1 MRIENIKLKN
11 FRIYKGINEISFNE
25 TKDEKK
31 NISLIA
37 GFNGFGKTTFL
48 TSLVWCFYGR
58 LMTHV
63 EDKYRDE
70 IRSAGGYNT
79 YLNSLFNKDARKEE
93 LDHILSVEITL
104 NNILIPSI
112 PCKTVTI
119 KRSFDVKKSKENL
132 SILIDGT
139 ENELTKSVGYD
150 IFINDFILPREIAKF
165 FFFDAEKIVSLAE
178 AKTKDELHSL
188 SKAYSEVLG
197 IQKYED
203 LKNNLESLLVKLK
216 RKGVTRLQEE
226 ELKDLL
232 EKEAEYERNIQH
244 NEEKQTDLDEE
255 ISFWKTKSDKLQEK
269 LIREGNAITLEQL
282 KELKELRDE
291 LREEAVSIKAELRTH
306 FSIMPLVIAGKNLKR
321 LKEQLLAEKQAL
333 KNKLDEQLLISE
345 LEAISKELLKSVSDL
360 NLSKDVESKL
370 TKNIN
375 NTLNSR
381 KATKTKQPDV
391 RILLDLPEERIRQFE
406 ALMNNIK
413 TSFLTQLN
421 AIIQNERNNSVAL
434 RRVVNE
440 IKQAEARKDNHLA
453 KQFREEKIEAD
464 SRIIEINSRKEKLIE
479 NLGILKQ
486 KLASH
491 KKVRVEFEKKFDLL
505 ETDKKKYKVT
515 EELLS
520 KVTKL
525 IVRIKEEKKHSL
537 QKSILLG
544 LNQMMHKKD
553 FIHDVRVNIVGDVM
567 DIDLL
572 DKDDNVINKDSLSN
586 GEKQLY
592 ASALLKALVDES
604 GIKFPV
610 FIDSPLQKFD
620 KQHSIN
626 IINEFYPNISDQ
638 VVLFPL
644 LEKELTEAEYNMLK
658 PYLQKTFLIQNKEG
672 ASSLKEVPTNNLF
685 KEFNKDKDVYAYT
698 N

>member
-282 KELKELRDE
+282 K
-291 LREEAVSIKAELRTH
+291 
-306 FSIMPLVIAGKNLKR
+306 
-321 LKEQLLAEKQAL
+321 
-333 KNKLDEQLLISE
+333 
-345 LEAISKELLKSVSDL
+345 
-360 NLSKDVESKL
+360 
-370 TKNIN
+370 
-375 NTLNSR
+375 
-381 KATKTKQPDV
+381 
-391 RILLDLPEERIRQFE
+391 
-406 ALMNNIK
+406 
-413 TSFLTQLN
+413 
-421 AIIQNERNNSVAL
+421 
-434 RRVVNE
+434 
-440 IKQAEARKDNHLA
+440 
-453 KQFREEKIEAD
+453 
-464 SRIIEINSRKEKLIE
+464 
-479 NLGILKQ
+479 
-486 KLASH
+486 
-491 KKVRVEFEKKFDLL
+491 
-505 ETDKKKYKVT
+505 
-515 EELLS
+515 
-520 KVTKL
+520 
-525 IVRIKEEKKHSL
+525 
-537 QKSILLG
+537 
-544 LNQMMHKKD
+544 
-553 FIHDVRVNIVGDVM
+553 
-567 DIDLL
+567 
-572 DKDDNVINKDSLSN
+572 
-586 GEKQLY
+586 
-592 ASALLKALVDES
+592 
-604 GIKFPV
+604 
-610 FIDSPLQKFD
+610 
-620 KQHSIN
+620 
-626 IINEFYPNISDQ
+626 
-638 VVLFPL
+638 
-644 LEKELTEAEYNMLK
+644 
-658 PYLQKTFLIQNKEG
+658 
-672 ASSLKEVPTNNLF
+672 
-685 KEFNKDKDVYAYT
+685 
-698 N
+698 

>member
-1 MRIENIKLKN
+1 MKIENIKLNN
-11 FRIYKGINEISFNE
+11 FRIYKGLNEINFNE
-25 TKDEKK
+25 SQNNRK
-31 NISLIA
+31 NINLIA

-58 LMTHV
+58 LMVHV

-70 IRSAGGYNT
+70 IRGAGGYNT
-79 YLNSLFNKDARKEE
+79 YLNSLFNKDARKEKT
-93 LDHILSVEITL
+93 DHILSVEITL

-112 PCKTVTI
+112 PCETVTI
-119 KRSFDVKKSKENL
+119 KRSFDFKNSKEELN
-132 SILIDGT
+132 ILIDGM

-178 AKTKDELHSL
+178 AKTKDELRSL

-203 LKNNLESLLVKLK
+203 LKSNLESLLVKLN
-216 RKGVTRLQEE
+216 RKGVTKLQEE
-226 ELKDLL
+226 ELQALL
-232 EKEAEYERNIQH
+232 EKETEYEKGIQH
-244 NEEKQTDLDEE
+244 NEDKQSDLDKE
-255 ISFWKTKSDKLQEK
+255 IGFWKNKSDKLQEK
-269 LIREGNAITLEQL
+269 LIREGNSITLEQL
-282 KELKELRDE
+282 KELKTLRDE
-291 LREEAVSIKAELRTH
+291 LREESVSIKSELRTH
-306 FSIMPLVIAGKNLKR
+306 FSILPLVIAGKHLKR
-321 LKEQLLAEKQAL
+321 LKNQMLLEKDTL
-333 KNKLDEQLLISE
+333 KNKLDEQLLIKE
-345 LEAISKELLKSVSDL
+345 LEAISTDLLKGIDSLNLNENIKSDL
-360 NLSKDVESKL
+360 I
-370 TKNIN
+370 KNID
-375 NTLNSR
+375 NTLEKR
-381 KATKTKQPDV
+381 KVTKTEHSDV
-391 RILLDLPEERIRQFE
+391 KILLDLPEEKIRQFI
-406 ALMNNIK
+406 ALVNNIK
-413 TSFLTQLN
+413 TSFLSQLN
-421 AIIQNERNNSVAL
+421 VIIQNERNNSVAL
-434 RRVVNE
+434 RRVINE
-440 IKQAEARKDNHLA
+440 INQAEARKDNHLA
-453 KQFREEKIEAD
+453 KQFRKEKIETD
-464 SRIIEINSRKEKLIE
+464 FKVEELNNKKEELIEKL
-479 NLGILKQ
+479 GTLKQ

-491 KKVRVEFEKKFDLL
+491 KKVRVEFEKKFHLL
-505 ETDKKKYKVT
+505 ETDKKKHKVT
-515 EELLS
+515 KELLA

-553 FIHDVRVNIVGDVM
+553 FINDIRVNIVGDVM

-572 DKDDNVINKDSLSN
+572 DKDNNVIDKDSLSN

-604 GIKFPV
+604 GIQFPV

-658 PYLQKTFLIQNKEG
+658 PYLQKTFLIQNQEG
-672 ASSLKEVPTNNLF
+672 ASKLKEVPTNNLF
-685 KEFNKDKDVYAYT
+685 KEFNKDKDVYAYK

>member
-1 MRIENIKLKN
+1 MKIENIKLNN
-11 FRIYKGINEISFNE
+11 FRIYKGLNEINFNE
-25 TKDEKK
+25 SQNKRK
-31 NISLIA
+31 NINLIA

-58 LMTHV
+58 LMVHV

-70 IRSAGGYNT
+70 IRGAGGYNT
-79 YLNSLFNKDARKEE
+79 YLNSLFNKDARKEKT
-93 LDHILSVEITL
+93 DHILSVEITL

-112 PCKTVTI
+112 PCETVTI
-119 KRSFDVKKSKENL
+119 KRSFDFKNSKEELN
-132 SILIDGT
+132 ILIDGM

-178 AKTKDELHSL
+178 AKTKDELRSL

-203 LKNNLESLLVKLK
+203 LKSNLESLLVKLN
-216 RKGVTRLQEE
+216 RKGVTKLQEE
-226 ELKDLL
+226 ELQALL
-232 EKEAEYERNIQH
+232 EKETEYEKGIQH
-244 NEEKQTDLDEE
+244 NEDKQSDLDKE
-255 ISFWKTKSDKLQEK
+255 IGFWKNKSDKLQEK
-269 LIREGNAITLEQL
+269 LIREGNSITLEQL
-282 KELKELRDE
+282 KELKTLRDE
-291 LREEAVSIKAELRTH
+291 LREESVSIKSELRTH
-306 FSIMPLVIAGKNLKR
+306 FSILPLVIAGKHLKR
-321 LKEQLLAEKQAL
+321 LKNQMLLEKDAL
-333 KNKLDEQLLISE
+333 KNKLDEQLLIKE
-345 LEAISKELLKSVSDL
+345 LEAISTDLLKGIDSLNLNENIKSDL
-360 NLSKDVESKL
+360 I
-370 TKNIN
+370 KNID
-375 NTLNSR
+375 NTLEKR
-381 KATKTKQPDV
+381 KVTKTEHSDV
-391 RILLDLPEERIRQFE
+391 KILLDLPEEKIRQFI
-406 ALMNNIK
+406 ALVNNIK
-413 TSFLTQLN
+413 TSFLSQLN
-421 AIIQNERNNSVAL
+421 VIIQNERNNSVAL
-434 RRVVNE
+434 RRVINE
-440 IKQAEARKDNHLA
+440 INQAEARKDNHLA
-453 KQFREEKIEAD
+453 KQFRKEKIETD
-464 SRIIEINSRKEKLIE
+464 FKVKELNNKKEELIE
-479 NLGILKQ
+479 NLGTLKQ

-491 KKVRVEFEKKFDLL
+491 KKVRVEFEKEFHLL
-505 ETDKKKYKVT
+505 ETDKKKHKVT
-515 EELLS
+515 KELLA

-553 FIHDVRVNIVGDVM
+553 FINDIRVNIVGDVM

-572 DKDDNVINKDSLSN
+572 DKDNNVIDKDSLSN

-604 GIKFPV
+604 GIQFPV

-658 PYLQKTFLIQNKEG
+658 PYLQKTFLIQNQEG
-672 ASSLKEVPTNNLF
+672 ASKLKEVPTNNLF
-685 KEFNKDKDVYAYT
+685 KEFNKDKDVYAYK